1 MTPTTIRRDTTER
14 HVAKY
19 SNPNPLHRLSLNRFH
34 AALAS
39 ELHALAPTSI
49 LDFGCGE
56 AFTLDQLAGHGVD
69 ISNYEGVD
77 LRAEALDAARA
88 RWPGLRFSWADILDS
103 EFDGRRYDVTMA
115 LEVMEHLYEPEPILK
130 RLVGLTEK
138 ALVLSVPHEPWFQ
151 LMNLA
156 RGRDFIRLGNHP
168 EHVQH
173 WNSQTFADFISPYA
187 EVVGIRRSFPFII
200 ATARP
205 RR

>member
-1 MTPTTIRRDTTER
+1 MTPTTIRHDTTER

-39 ELHALAPTSI
+39 ELRALAPRSV

-56 AFTLDQLAGHGVD
+56 AFTLDELARLGLHVED
-69 ISNYEGVD
+69 YEGVD
-77 LRAEALDAARA
+77 LRADSLVAAGS
-88 RWPGLRFSWADILDS
+88 RWPGLRFTCADILDPR
-103 EFDGRRYDVTMA
+103 FDGKRYEVTLA
-115 LEVMEHLYEPEPILK
+115 LEVMEHLFEPERVLE
-130 RLVGLTEK
+130 RLVQLTEK

-151 LMNLA
+151 LVNLS
-156 RGRDFIRLGNHP
+156 RGRDLIRLGNHP

-173 WNSQTFADFISPYA
+173 WNSQSFADFLSPYA
-187 EVVGIRRSFPFII
+187 EVVQVRRSFPFII

>member
-1 MTPTTIRRDTTER
+1 M
-14 HVAKY
+14 
-19 SNPNPLHRLSLNRFH
+19 
-34 AALAS
+34 
-39 ELHALAPTSI
+39 
-49 LDFGCGE
+49 
-56 AFTLDQLAGHGVD
+56 AGRGVD

-77 LRAEALDAARA
+77 LRAEALDAART
-88 RWPGLRFSWADILDS
+88 RWPGLRFTWADILEPD
-103 EFDGRRYDVTMA
+103 FDGRRYDVTMA
-115 LEVMEHLYEPEPILK
+115 LEVMEHLYEPEPILR

-138 ALVLSVPHEPWFQ
+138 ALILSVPHEPWFQ

-187 EVVGIRRSFPFII
+187 EVIGIRRSFPFLI